1 MSRQAMQMAL
11 EALELYQ
18 SKSSVQMFDDA
29 VKALRQAQQTEQEPV
44 AWMFVNEDGECE
56 QIEYGPVFDDPGV
69 TPLYTAPP
77 KREWV
82 GLHGSEVPDPYRY
95 DVMFNEGWWWAEE
108 KLKEK
113 NHG

>member
-1 MSRQAMQMAL
+1 MSREAMQMAL

-29 VKALRQAQQTEQEPV
+29 VKALRQALETGRQ
-44 AWMFVNEDGECE
+44 
-56 QIEYGPVFDDPGV
+56 
-69 TPLYTAPP
+69 
-77 KREWV
+77 WV
-82 GLHGSEVPDPYRY
+82 GLHGSEVPDPYKY

-113 NHG
+113 DT